1 MAKNDYIPKQDTDY
15 LAWHDQFKTNVLA
28 QAATF
33 GLVAGDTTPITTDN
47 TDFHTK
53 ITNLNSTQAIARQAV
68 ADKNISRRNGEGRA
82 RALARRIKAHPAYT
96 VALGNLLGIV
106 GPDDGIDLSTRRP
119 DITGND
125 RTGGQVEIGFNK
137 LTSDGVNIY
146 SKRDGD
152 VDFIYL
158 ARDTCLRREGR
169 GYGRQA
175 ATPYLATRLPSIALT
190 AEGLPS
196 IGSAKEGP
204 LKVAGKPEIREY
216 KAMFVLNDEEIGI
229 FSHELVVN
237 CAP

>member
-1 MAKNDYIPKQDTDY
+1 MAKSDYIPQQDTDY

-33 GLVAGDTTPITTDN
+33 SLVAADTTPITTDN

-53 ITNLNSTQAIARQAV
+53 ITNLNSTAAIAKQAV

-106 GPDDGIDLSTRRP
+106 GPDDGIDLSARRP

-137 LTSDGVNIY
+137 LTSDGVNLY

-152 VDFIYL
+152 ADFVFL
-158 ARDTCLRREGR
+158 ARDT
-169 GYGRQA
+169 
-175 ATPYLATRLPSIALT
+175 ATPYLDTRPLLT
-190 AEGLPS
+190 
-196 IGSAKEGP
+196 
-204 LKVAGKPEIREY
+204 AGKPEIREY

>member
-1 MAKNDYIPKQDTDY
+1 MAKSDYIPQQDTDY
-15 LAWHDQFKTNVLA
+15 LAWHDQFKTNVLT

-53 ITNLNSTQAIARQAV
+53 ITNLNATQATARQAV

-96 VALGNLLGIV
+96 AALGNLLGIV
-106 GPDDGIDLSTRRP
+106 GPEDTTDLSAVAPIISGT
-119 DITGND
+119 D
-125 RTGGQVEIGFNK
+125 RTGGVVQVDFVK
-137 LTSDGVNIY
+137 LTSDGVNLY

-152 VDFIYL
+152 ADFVFL
-158 ARDTCLRREGR
+158 ARDT
-169 GYGRQA
+169 
-175 ATPYLATRLPSIALT
+175 ATPYIDNRPLLT
-190 AEGLPS
+190 
-196 IGSAKEGP
+196 
-204 LKVAGKPEIREY
+204 AGKPEIREY